1 MFDAFINPW
10 TMAAGA
16 LLVSAPIIIHLINR
30 MRYRRVKWAA
40 MEFLLKAQKRLKR
53 KVILEQLLLLFLRC
67 LLVALFGVLLGRY
80 LGCNPMV
87 GQETR
92 ATYHVV
98 ILDDTPSM
106 SDGWKSESGNP
117 TDAFEEAKRVLVEQ
131 IAPAASQASTPQTF
145 ELVRLSDLANPRSF
159 GQVNPTVVD
168 EMKSYLAGQKPGY
181 VRTPLEAGLIR
192 ARDILGEKAG
202 TDVARVV
209 HVLGDFRAADWALDG
224 QRVREVLDTLDQQ
237 QTKVHFVDTANPPR
251 KEERRPPLFH
261 DNVGVVEL
269 RPSKLVVARYEPFD
283 VTLKVKNY
291 GTSELKDVQF
301 AILVNG
307 DENKGGRRVS
317 FPTLP
322 PGEEK
327 SETFNVLLDRVGTA
341 DKPLDRFNLIT
352 ANLTTGEP
360 GGIKADNVRHAVVE
374 VRDRLPI
381 LVIDGQP
388 SLRDKKEGDGFYLRT
403 VFTNVLGGFTWV
415 YGTPND
421 LEKPDLRKY
430 ASIFLLNVPG
440 VTEAGAKAL
449 ETYVREGGGVGFFLG
464 PNVKPVEYNKWLYND
479 GAGVFPVPLP
489 EKPTDPLAD
498 DVLMVRRFNFQKKIL
513 RRDKAVKAHPALF
526 GLYHDE
532 RGQPTKDEDELEKFF
547 RFVVV
552 QQYWKINRL
561 GKWRD
566 DKSVSELFCMPN
578 ESPMS
583 AYDGAAQA
591 IANAL
596 PVDEPKYAK
605 FKPLLEKVRGEINVT
620 RNSAK
625 PLFELANLLD
635 RLLSDVRTEGDPD
648 EALFRE
654 FWSNPETA
662 DLKAQVVRLRDNVKF
677 GDPLYF
683 AKEFGRGRVTVVTT
697 TAGEQW
703 TDWPSSQPGN
713 VSFGPIIKEMATYL
727 ASGGADA
734 NYSLGTA
741 LTLRMDS
748 ARYKPGVKQT
758 LLSHDPSRE
767 TAGGAADPAPF
778 KDLGEVTMTTEKDEF
793 TLRVAP
799 AEPGVIL
806 YTLTQIRPQAAAGD
820 SNEVPEYRAFAF
832 NVDTPREGDLRRVAK
847 DDLAQ
852 YAPMTGENPA
862 VQLHSAADK
871 AWTEQLKN
879 KRRDLSDLT
888 VLFLVLLLILIAE
901 QAMAVRLSYHAVDD
915 QLANAAPSAAA
926 LFTRTTA
933 AAPPPVAAAPEPVT
947 VG

>member
-1 MFDAFINPW
+1 MFESFLNPW
-10 TMAAGA
+10 TMAAGG

-40 MEFLLKAQKRLKR
+40 MEFLLRAQKRLKR
-53 KVILEQLLLLFLRC
+53 KVILEQFLLLLLRC
-67 LLVALFGVLLGRY
+67 ILVALFGVLLGRY

-92 ATYHVV
+92 ETYHVV

-106 SDGWKSESGNP
+106 SDGWKPASGSP
-117 TDAFEEAKRVLVEQ
+117 TNAFEEAKRVLVDQ
-131 IAPAASQASTPQTF
+131 IAVAASQAGTPQTF
-145 ELVRLSDLANPRSF
+145 EVVRLSDLNTPRTF
-159 GQVNPTVVD
+159 GRMNATVMG
-168 EMKSYLAGQKPGY
+168 EMKDYLNGFKPAT
-181 VRTPLEAGLIR
+181 VHIPLQAGLLKAKQIF
-192 ARDILGEKAG
+192 GEKTG

-209 HVLGDFRAADWALDG
+209 HVLGDFRTADWAQDGQKIHDVLDG
-224 QRVREVLDTLDQQ
+224 LTQQNVR
-237 QTKVHFVDTANPPR
+237 VHFVDTAFPPR
-251 KEERRPPLFH
+251 KNESRPPLYN
-261 DNVGVVEL
+261 DNVGIVEL
-269 RPSKLVVARYEPFD
+269 RPSKLVVARYEPFE
-283 VTLKVKNY
+283 VTLKVHNY
-291 GTSELKDVQF
+291 GTSELKDVNF
-301 AILVNG
+301 SIRVNG
-307 DENKGGRRVS
+307 DELKGGTRVR
-317 FPTLP
+317 FATLP
-322 PGEEK
+322 PDQDKTEVVTI
-327 SETFNVLLDRVGTA
+327 SSLDRVGTA
-341 DKPLDRFNLIT
+341 DRPLDRFNLIS
-352 ANLTTGEP
+352 AVMESAEP
-360 GGIKADNVRHAVVE
+360 GGIEADNIRHAVVE

-381 LVIDGQP
+381 LVVDGQP

-403 VFTNVLGGFTWV
+403 VFTKVMGGFTWV

-430 ASIFLLNVPG
+430 SSIFLLNVPA
-440 VTEAGAKAL
+440 VTEAGAKGL

-464 PNVKPVEYNKWLYND
+464 PNVKPAEYNKWLYND

-489 EKPTDPLAD
+489 EKPTEPMTDEA
-498 DVLMVRRFNFQKKIL
+498 LMQQRFNFQKKVL
-513 RRDKAVKAHPALF
+513 RREKAVKDHPALY

-532 RGQPTKDEDELEKFF
+532 RGQPIKDEDELEKFY

-552 QQYWKINRL
+552 QQHWPVKRL

-566 DKSVSELFCMPN
+566 DKSVTELLCMPN
-578 ESPMS
+578 ESPMA
-583 AYDGAAQA
+583 AYDGASQK
-591 IANAL
+591 IANDL

-605 FKPLLEKVRGEINVT
+605 FKPLLEKMRSEINVT

-635 RLLSDVRTEGDPD
+635 RLLSDVRNEGDPD

-683 AKEFGRGRVTVVTT
+683 AKTFGRGRVTLVTT

-713 VSFGPIIKEMATYL
+713 VSYGPFIKEMATYL

-734 NYSLGTA
+734 NYVLGD
-741 LTLRMDS
+741 TLDVKLDS
-748 ARYKPGVKQT
+748 AQYKPVVRETFLTHEKDKPGPGGELAPFTDKGEQT
-758 LLSHDPSRE
+758 L
-767 TAGGAADPAPF
+767 A
-778 KDLGEVTMTTEKDEF
+778 TEKDQYVLKVGP
-793 TLRVAP
+793 TKA
-799 AEPGVIL
+799 GVSI
-806 YTLTQIRPQAAAGD
+806 YTLTRIRPQAGAGE

-832 NVDTPREGDLRRVAK
+832 NVDTPREGDLRRAAK

-852 YAPMTGENPA
+852 YAPAMSGDNPT

-871 AWTEQLKN
+871 SWTEQLKN

-888 VLFLVLLLILIAE
+888 VLFLVLLLLLVAE
-901 QAMAVRLSYHAVDD
+901 QALAVRLSYHAVDD
-915 QLANAAPSAAA
+915 QLASAAPSAAA
-926 LFTRTTA
+926 AFQRSSAAQMKA
-933 AAPPPVAAAPEPVT
+933 AAEPEPAA